1 MINEVTKHIQ
11 LLLQGKC
18 PETINVENCKK
29 QTERELAQSVN
40 QLTDF
45 IAQIKDFI
53 IPLSKGKLHDIG
65 IQPGNFLGSPFK
77 ELHSCLLHLTW
88 QAGHVASG
96 DYKQRVDFMGDFSK
110 AFNSMVVAL
119 EDKEEKLNKK
129 IAELEDALV
138 RVDQLEKILPICM
151 HCKKIRKPGAAPEE
165 IDSWEI
171 MESYIS
177 RKTATQFSHGLC
189 PECAQKFYGD
199 ILNADKTG

>member
-77 ELHSCLLHLTW
+77 ELHSRLLHLTW
-88 QAGHVASG
+88 QAGQIASG
-96 DYKQRVDFMGDFSK
+96 DYTQRVDFMGDFSE

-119 EDKEEKLNKK
+119 EVNEEKLNKK
-129 IAELEDALV
+129 IVELEDALS
-138 RVDQLEKILPICM
+138 RINQLESFLPICSY
-151 HCKKIRKPGAAPEE
+151 CKKIRKPGSDPAKME
-165 IDSWEI
+165 SWET
-171 MESYIS
+171 MEKYLSERIP
-177 RKTATQFSHGLC
+177 TQFSHGIC
-189 PECAQKFYGD
+189 PECAQKFYGV